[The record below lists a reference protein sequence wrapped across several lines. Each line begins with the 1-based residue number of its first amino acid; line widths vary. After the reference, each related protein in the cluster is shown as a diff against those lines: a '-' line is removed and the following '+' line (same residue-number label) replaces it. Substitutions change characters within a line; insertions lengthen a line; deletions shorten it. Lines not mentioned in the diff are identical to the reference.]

1 MGVTLDQV
9 KAILVAAKQSTTGG
23 KFDEAIERFRDGLL
37 WIPMLNVDRRQEV
50 EEVRRIFD
58 CSLSIQLVHN

>member
-50 EEVRRIFD
+50 EEVRAYI
-58 CSLSIQLVHN
+58 